1 MSDLIRIVDLEV
13 SSVIGVHPE
22 EREKY
27 QRLLV
32 TLELRVKDIGPAAYT
47 DNIKMAVDYAAVA
60 EHVKAT
66 ASLRTRNLIE
76 TLAEE
81 IATDLLKTFA
91 IVGLRLEIM
100 KFALPDAKHV
110 AIIIERPVSGRLP
123 TAYWPSP
130 TRALQRTRELPPIK
144 DGPAEAGSSGQK

>member
-32 TLELRVKDIGPAAYT
+32 TLELRVKDIGPAACT

-60 EHVKAT
+60 EHVKTT

-76 TLAEE
+76 TL
-81 IATDLLKTFA
+81 LKTFPL
-91 IVGLRLEIM
+91 VSLRLEIM
-100 KFALPDAKHV
+100 KFALPDTKHV

-130 TRALQRTRELPPIK
+130 TRALHRTRELPPNK
-144 DGPAEAGSSGQK
+144 

>member
-22 EREKY
+22 ERGKY

-32 TLELRVKDIGPAAYT
+32 TLELRIKDIGPAAYT

-60 EHVKAT
+60 EQVKAT
-66 ASLRTRNLIE
+66 AALRTRHLLE

-81 IATDLLKTFA
+81 IATELLKTFPLVS
-91 IVGLRLEIM
+91 IRLEIK
-100 KFALPDAKHV
+100 KFALPDAKHI
-110 AIIIERPVSGRLP
+110 AIIIERPISGRLS

-130 TRALQRTRELPPIK
+130 TRALHRTRELPSIK
-144 DGPAEAGSSGQK
+144 EGPAEAGSSEQK